1 MIGKLRAILADNGR
15 GSEWHPLLGVGNPAA
30 CRSVK
35 TYLANVREEQLKARV
50 TPHQADSILVGDL
63 ALISNHIEHMLLH
76 KANSAIQI
84 FVHARDQALFK
95 ALFFAGDRG
104 ADLLLT
110 KVSDILR
117 LPDNSGFLF
126 NHTWTK
132 SLRSGDA
139 NVFAFKRGSNKTL
152 CPVRGLEV
160 YVSVCKSIG
169 IKLVPGFLFRPVTK
183 SNTVS
188 SQSLGSSAA
197 QARLSFYTSSLK
209 GQLSGEHLTIHGF
222 RSGAAVSLALEGV
235 SLHEIMDH
243 VGWKTSKTALH
254 YVKLRQLVNPAG
266 AAARLANLPQGTGES
281 YKRLNNLQGFT
292 QAFSF

>member
-1 MIGKLRAILADNGR
+1 MVDSMIGKLQAILADTGR
-15 GSEWHPLLGVGNPAA
+15 GSEWHPLLEEGNPAA
-30 CRSVK
+30 CQSVK
-35 TYLANVREEQLKARV
+35 MYLANVREEQLKARV
-50 TPHQADSILVGDL
+50 TPHQADPILVEDL

-76 KANSAIQI
+76 KANSAIQM

-95 ALFFAGDRG
+95 ALFFADDRG

-117 LPDNSGFLF
+117 LPDDSGFLF
-126 NHTWTK
+126 NHLWTK

-160 YVSVCKSIG
+160 YVSVCKLIG
-169 IKLVPGFLFRPVTK
+169 IKLTPGFHFRPVTK
-183 SNTVS
+183 SNRVS

-209 GQLSGEHLTIHGF
+209 EQLSGEHLTIHGF
-222 RSGAAVSLALEGV
+222 RSGTAVR
-235 SLHEIMDH
+235 H
-243 VGWKTSKTALH
+243 VGH
-254 YVKLRQLVNPAG
+254 LVTIF
-266 AAARLANLPQGTGES
+266 RGEIRDFFPE
-281 YKRLNNLQGFT
+281 K
-292 QAFSF
+292 